1 MGAAHETIHRLRF
14 NDTDAL
20 GHVNNAVFVVLLEQG
35 RSDLMNLAGLTND
48 ASEYMLVIVR
58 LELDFKASLTWP
70 GEVRI
75 ETEVAGLG
83 TSSFRLRQR
92 LLQNGRLC
100 GVALTVMVQVHRT
113 LSQTVTLL
121 DQQRRALEDWLVQA
135 N

>member
-35 RSDLMNLAGLTND
+35 RADLMNLAGLTND
-48 ASEYMLVIVR
+48 ASEYMLVIAR

-75 ETEVAGLG
+75 ETEVAGVG

-113 LSQTVTLL
+113 LSQKVTLL